1 MAHVKANKVRYVIW
15 SKNMEYGA
23 LLSKHT
29 ITLINRKLEVLCSQ
43 QESTRVK
50 SGAWDEDG
58 IFLYT
63 TSNHIKYALTAGD
76 CGIVRTLDL
85 PLYILAVRGSILYCL
100 NREATPVEVP
110 IDPTEYR
117 FKLALINR
125 RIDEVLNMVKSST
138 LVGQSIISYLEK
150 KGYPEIALHFVKDER
165 TRFGLALECGNLDVA
180 LEAAKI
186 CDDKAIW
193 EALGEAALI
202 QGNHQVVEMAYQR
215 TKNFEKL
222 SFLYLVTGNSEK
234 LSKMMKIA
242 QMRNDAHGHYQTA
255 LYLGDIEERIKVLK
269 GVGQTSL
276 AYLTAATHGHEEEA
290 QLLRAELES
299 KGQTIPPIDPNAKLL
314 VPPPPI
320 CKLEENWPLL
330 ATARGPFEL
339 LGLVPPSKAAGAGVS
354 QKPAAA
360 AFAVADDLEME
371 EGAAWGEEGDY
382 LVGEDGEIE
391 VDDDDILAG
400 TAEEGEAD
408 VVVPNR
414 AQPPP
419 SHWTANSRLVADH
432 VAAGSFE
439 SALRLLHDQLGV
451 VNKKPFKE
459 VFMATYACSR
469 VSFTALP
476 NTKVLFGYPLRN
488 WQEAS
493 VKTGL
498 PAVAVTLAD
507 LAARLQGCY
516 HMTTAGKFGDAIDKL
531 RRILLSVPLLV
542 VNSKQEV
549 AEAEQLIEICRN
561 YLVGLLMET

>member
-1 MAHVKANKVRYVIW
+1 
-15 SKNMEYGA
+15 
-23 LLSKHT
+23 
-29 ITLINRKLEVLCSQ
+29 
-43 QESTRVK
+43 
-50 SGAWDEDG
+50 
-58 IFLYT
+58 
-63 TSNHIKYALTAGD
+63 
-76 CGIVRTLDL
+76 
-85 PLYILAVRGSILYCL
+85 
-100 NREATPVEVP
+100 
-110 IDPTEYR
+110 
-117 FKLALINR
+117 
-125 RIDEVLNMVKSST
+125 
-138 LVGQSIISYLEK
+138 
-150 KGYPEIALHFVKDER
+150 
-165 TRFGLALECGNLDVA
+165 
-180 LEAAKI
+180 I
-186 CDDKAIW
+186 CDDKSIW

-290 QLLRAELES
+290 NLLRAELES

-339 LGLVPPSKAAGAGVS
+339 LGLVPPSKAGAGVS
-354 QKPAAA
+354 HKPAAA

-371 EGAAWGEEGDY
+371 EGGAWGEEGDY

-400 TAEEGEAD
+400 TAEEGEAGWDVEDDLAIPDVPIGAGTED

-419 SHWTANSRLVADH
+419 SHWPANSRLVADH

-451 VNKKPFKE
+451 VNKSPFKKSSWQL
-459 VFMATYACSR
+459 MPGS
-469 VSFTALP
+469 
-476 NTKVLFGYPLRN
+476 LFP
-488 WQEAS
+488 
-493 VKTGL
+493 
-498 PAVAVTLAD
+498 
-507 LAARLQGCY
+507 
-516 HMTTAGKFGDAIDKL
+516 
-531 RRILLSVPLLV
+531 
-542 VNSKQEV
+542 
-549 AEAEQLIEICRN
+549 
-561 YLVGLLMET
+561 